1 MLYRS
6 RGLWATANIKR
17 AALQNKSDAF
27 VLGRGTTSAETLC
40 RFPPKGTCA
49 YANPFTPFHFFL
61 KSVVSKKKNCGEIL
75 AVLRV
80 FRARTLTLLP
90 PFTFF
95 ENAVFKK
102 RTAVNTMTEQ
112 EKEQIL
118 RKMKNREQG
127 DVASN
132 DDDLVRSEKYMK
144 KGQYARSKYKEFYDD
159 VKLSIK
165 EDW

>member
-1 MLYRS
+1 MS
-6 RGLWATANIKR
+6 AVGD
-17 AALQNKSDAF
+17 ALTGMRLIINQQN
-27 VLGRGTTSAETLC
+27 
-40 RFPPKGTCA
+40 
-49 YANPFTPFHFFL
+49 
-61 KSVVSKKKNCGEIL
+61 
-75 AVLRV
+75 
-80 FRARTLTLLP
+80 
-90 PFTFF
+90 TFF
-95 ENAVFKK
+95 GWS
-102 RTAVNTMTEQ
+102 MTEK
-112 EKEQIL
+112 EKEEIL

>member
-1 MLYRS
+1 M
-6 RGLWATANIKR
+6 
-17 AALQNKSDAF
+17 
-27 VLGRGTTSAETLC
+27 
-40 RFPPKGTCA
+40 
-49 YANPFTPFHFFL
+49 
-61 KSVVSKKKNCGEIL
+61 KSVVSKKKNSGEIL
-75 AVLRV
+75 TVLRV
-80 FRARTLTLLP
+80 S
-90 PFTFF
+90 
-95 ENAVFKK
+95 KK
-102 RTAVNTMTEQ
+102 RTAANTMTEQ

>member
-6 RGLWATANIKR
+6 RGLSATANIKR

-27 VLGRGTTSAETLC
+27 VWERGTTSVETLC

-61 KSVVSKKKNCGEIL
+61 KSVVSKKKNSGEIL
-75 AVLRV
+75 AVLR
-80 FRARTLTLLP
+80 
-90 PFTFF
+90 
-95 ENAVFKK
+95 VFKK

>member
-6 RGLWATANIKR
+6 RALWATANIKR

-27 VLGRGTTSAETLC
+27 VLGRGTTSVETLC

-49 YANPFTPFHFFL
+49 YANPFTPFRFFL
-61 KSVVSKKKNCGEIL
+61 KNAVSKKKNCGEIL

-80 FRARTLTLLP
+80 S
-90 PFTFF
+90 
-95 ENAVFKK
+95 KK
-102 RTAVNTMTEQ
+102 RTAANTMTEQ

>member
-1 MLYRS
+1 MLLFWGGGQRQS
-6 RGLWATANIKR
+6 KLCAVFPRR
-17 AALQNKSDAF
+17 EPAL
-27 VLGRGTTSAETLC
+27 
-40 RFPPKGTCA
+40 
-49 YANPFTPFHFFL
+49 
-61 KSVVSKKKNCGEIL
+61 
-75 AVLRV
+75 
-80 FRARTLTLLP
+80 TLTLLP

-95 ENAVFKK
+95 EKRGFQKK
-102 RTAVNTMTEQ
+102 NSGKPYKSESTMTEQ

-165 EDW
+165 EEW

>member
-1 MLYRS
+1 MMK
-6 RGLWATANIKR
+6 T
-17 AALQNKSDAF
+17 
-27 VLGRGTTSAETLC
+27 
-40 RFPPKGTCA
+40 
-49 YANPFTPFHFFL
+49 
-61 KSVVSKKKNCGEIL
+61 SKKIQTVINIIL
-75 AVLRV
+75 TV
-80 FRARTLTLLP
+80 FGILW
-90 PFTFF
+90 
-95 ENAVFKK
+95 VS
-102 RTAVNTMTEQ
+102 TMTEQ

>member
-1 MLYRS
+1 M
-6 RGLWATANIKR
+6 
-17 AALQNKSDAF
+17 
-27 VLGRGTTSAETLC
+27 
-40 RFPPKGTCA
+40 
-49 YANPFTPFHFFL
+49 
-61 KSVVSKKKNCGEIL
+61 VSKKKNSGEIL
-75 AVLRV
+75 TVLRV
-80 FRARTLTLLP
+80 S
-90 PFTFF
+90 
-95 ENAVFKK
+95 KK
-102 RTAVNTMTEQ
+102 RTAANTMTEQ

>member
-1 MLYRS
+1 M
-6 RGLWATANIKR
+6 AEPE
-17 AALQNKSDAF
+17 KSCTPKYTGF
-27 VLGRGTTSAETLC
+27 FRTCQETS
-40 RFPPKGTCA
+40 KI
-49 YANPFTPFHFFL
+49 HQ
-61 KSVVSKKKNCGEIL
+61 IL

-80 FRARTLTLLP
+80 S
-90 PFTFF
+90 
-95 ENAVFKK
+95 KK

>member
-1 MLYRS
+1 M
-6 RGLWATANIKR
+6 KR
-17 AALQNKSDAF
+17 
-27 VLGRGTTSAETLC
+27 
-40 RFPPKGTCA
+40 
-49 YANPFTPFHFFL
+49 
-61 KSVVSKKKNCGEIL
+61 VVSKKKNSGEIL

-80 FRARTLTLLP
+80 F
-90 PFTFF
+90 
-95 ENAVFKK
+95 KK
-102 RTAVNTMTEQ
+102 RTAANTMTEQ

>member
-1 MLYRS
+1 
-6 RGLWATANIKR
+6 
-17 AALQNKSDAF
+17 
-27 VLGRGTTSAETLC
+27 
-40 RFPPKGTCA
+40 
-49 YANPFTPFHFFL
+49 
-61 KSVVSKKKNCGEIL
+61 
-75 AVLRV
+75 
-80 FRARTLTLLP
+80 
-90 PFTFF
+90 
-95 ENAVFKK
+95 
-102 RTAVNTMTEQ
+102 MTEQ

-165 EDW
+165 RRLVTETVLKRVPISVLFLCEIQNFELNKFASELVIFAKCE

>member
-1 MLYRS
+1 M
-6 RGLWATANIKR
+6 
-17 AALQNKSDAF
+17 
-27 VLGRGTTSAETLC
+27 
-40 RFPPKGTCA
+40 
-49 YANPFTPFHFFL
+49 YANPFTPFRFFL
-61 KSVVSKKKNCGEIL
+61 KNVVSKK
-75 AVLRV
+75 
-80 FRARTLTLLP
+80 RTV
-90 PFTFF
+90 
-95 ENAVFKK
+95 E
-102 RTAVNTMTEQ
+102 NTMTEQ

-132 DDDLVRSEKYMK
+132 DDDLIRSEKFMK

>member
-27 VLGRGTTSAETLC
+27 VLGRGTTSVETLC

-61 KSVVSKKKNCGEIL
+61 KSVVS
-75 AVLRV
+75 
-80 FRARTLTLLP
+80 
-90 PFTFF
+90 
-95 ENAVFKK
+95 KK

>member
-6 RGLWATANIKR
+6 RARLATANIKR

-27 VLGRGTTSAETLC
+27 VLGRGTTSVETLC

-75 AVLRV
+75 AVLR
-80 FRARTLTLLP
+80 
-90 PFTFF
+90 
-95 ENAVFKK
+95 VFKK

>member
-1 MLYRS
+1 M
-6 RGLWATANIKR
+6 
-17 AALQNKSDAF
+17 
-27 VLGRGTTSAETLC
+27 
-40 RFPPKGTCA
+40 
-49 YANPFTPFHFFL
+49 

-75 AVLRV
+75 AVLR
-80 FRARTLTLLP
+80 
-90 PFTFF
+90 
-95 ENAVFKK
+95 VFKK

>member
-1 MLYRS
+1 M
-6 RGLWATANIKR
+6 K
-17 AALQNKSDAF
+17 
-27 VLGRGTTSAETLC
+27 
-40 RFPPKGTCA
+40 
-49 YANPFTPFHFFL
+49 
-61 KSVVSKKKNCGEIL
+61 
-75 AVLRV
+75 
-80 FRARTLTLLP
+80 
-90 PFTFF
+90 
-95 ENAVFKK
+95 NAVFKK
-102 RTAVNTMTEQ
+102 KNSGILSKAENTMTEQ

>member
-6 RGLWATANIKR
+6 RALSATANIKR

-27 VLGRGTTSAETLC
+27 VLGRGTTSVETLC

-75 AVLRV
+75 AVLR
-80 FRARTLTLLP
+80 
-90 PFTFF
+90 
-95 ENAVFKK
+95 VFKK

>member
-1 MLYRS
+1 M
-6 RGLWATANIKR
+6 
-17 AALQNKSDAF
+17 
-27 VLGRGTTSAETLC
+27 
-40 RFPPKGTCA
+40 
-49 YANPFTPFHFFL
+49 
-61 KSVVSKKKNCGEIL
+61 KSVVSKKKNSGEIL
-75 AVLRV
+75 AVLR
-80 FRARTLTLLP
+80 
-90 PFTFF
+90 
-95 ENAVFKK
+95 VFKK

>member
-1 MLYRS
+1 MS
-6 RGLWATANIKR
+6 AVGD
-17 AALQNKSDAF
+17 ALTGMRLIINPQN
-27 VLGRGTTSAETLC
+27 
-40 RFPPKGTCA
+40 
-49 YANPFTPFHFFL
+49 
-61 KSVVSKKKNCGEIL
+61 
-75 AVLRV
+75 
-80 FRARTLTLLP
+80 
-90 PFTFF
+90 TFF
-95 ENAVFKK
+95 GWS
-102 RTAVNTMTEQ
+102 MTEK
-112 EKEQIL
+112 EKEEIL

>member
-6 RGLWATANIKR
+6 RGLWATASIKTATIR
-17 AALQNKSDAF
+17 AFLSFWQNLKIVYAKVHWIFQNLPRNVKNPSNS
-27 VLGRGTTSAETLC
+27 R
-40 RFPPKGTCA
+40 RFKGF
-49 YANPFTPFHFFL
+49 Y
-61 KSVVSKKKNCGEIL
+61 
-75 AVLRV
+75 
-80 FRARTLTLLP
+80 LTLLP
-90 PFTFF
+90 PFAFF
-95 ENAVFKK
+95 EKRGFQKK
-102 RTAVNTMTEQ
+102 NSGILSKAVNTMTEQ

>member
-1 MLYRS
+1 
-6 RGLWATANIKR
+6 
-17 AALQNKSDAF
+17 
-27 VLGRGTTSAETLC
+27 
-40 RFPPKGTCA
+40 
-49 YANPFTPFHFFL
+49 
-61 KSVVSKKKNCGEIL
+61 
-75 AVLRV
+75 
-80 FRARTLTLLP
+80 
-90 PFTFF
+90 
-95 ENAVFKK
+95 
-102 RTAVNTMTEQ
+102 MTEQ

-132 DDDLVRSEKYMK
+132 DDLVRSEKYMK

>member
-1 MLYRS
+1 M
-6 RGLWATANIKR
+6 
-17 AALQNKSDAF
+17 
-27 VLGRGTTSAETLC
+27 
-40 RFPPKGTCA
+40 
-49 YANPFTPFHFFL
+49 
-61 KSVVSKKKNCGEIL
+61 KSVVSKKKNSGKPYKAE
-75 AVLRV
+75 
-80 FRARTLTLLP
+80 
-90 PFTFF
+90 
-95 ENAVFKK
+95 K
-102 RTAVNTMTEQ
+102 TMTEQ

-159 VKLSIK
+159 IKLSIK

>member
-1 MLYRS
+1 M
-6 RGLWATANIKR
+6 
-17 AALQNKSDAF
+17 
-27 VLGRGTTSAETLC
+27 
-40 RFPPKGTCA
+40 
-49 YANPFTPFHFFL
+49 
-61 KSVVSKKKNCGEIL
+61 VSKKKNSGEIL

-80 FRARTLTLLP
+80 F
-90 PFTFF
+90 
-95 ENAVFKK
+95 KK
-102 RTAVNTMTEQ
+102 RTAANTMTEQ

>member
-1 MLYRS
+1 M
-6 RGLWATANIKR
+6 
-17 AALQNKSDAF
+17 
-27 VLGRGTTSAETLC
+27 
-40 RFPPKGTCA
+40 

-61 KSVVSKKKNCGEIL
+61 KSVVS
-75 AVLRV
+75 
-80 FRARTLTLLP
+80 
-90 PFTFF
+90 
-95 ENAVFKK
+95 KK

>member
-6 RGLWATANIKR
+6 RGLLATANIKR

-27 VLGRGTTSAETLC
+27 VLGRGTTSVETLC

-61 KSVVSKKKNCGEIL
+61 KSVVSKKKNSGEIL

-80 FRARTLTLLP
+80 S
-90 PFTFF
+90 
-95 ENAVFKK
+95 KK

>member
-1 MLYRS
+1 M
-6 RGLWATANIKR
+6 
-17 AALQNKSDAF
+17 
-27 VLGRGTTSAETLC
+27 GRGTTSVETLC

-49 YANPFTPFHFFL
+49 YANPFTPLSLFL
-61 KSVVSKKKNCGEIL
+61 K
-75 AVLRV
+75 
-80 FRARTLTLLP
+80 
-90 PFTFF
+90 
-95 ENAVFKK
+95 NAVFKK

>member
-1 MLYRS
+1 M
-6 RGLWATANIKR
+6 
-17 AALQNKSDAF
+17 
-27 VLGRGTTSAETLC
+27 GRGTTSVETLC

-80 FRARTLTLLP
+80 S
-90 PFTFF
+90 
-95 ENAVFKK
+95 KK

>member
-27 VLGRGTTSAETLC
+27 VLGRGTTSVETLC

-61 KSVVSKKKNCGEIL
+61 KSVVSKKKNSGEIL

-80 FRARTLTLLP
+80 S
-90 PFTFF
+90 
-95 ENAVFKK
+95 KK
-102 RTAVNTMTEQ
+102 RTVVNTMTEQ